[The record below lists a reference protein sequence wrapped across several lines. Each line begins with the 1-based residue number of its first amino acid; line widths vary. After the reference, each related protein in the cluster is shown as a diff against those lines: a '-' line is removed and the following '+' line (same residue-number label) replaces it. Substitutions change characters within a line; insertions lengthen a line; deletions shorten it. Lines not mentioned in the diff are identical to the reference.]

1 MTRAT
6 AQHLADIPELIAA
19 IQVEL
24 VEATPAG
31 SNSRSKPSSKPPMPL
46 QPVDD
51 MHQTW
56 NVLTTW
62 ARDWCE
68 TWDYTPPKP
77 YWPDVCAFLGRHL
90 ERAEREHPAADE
102 FADEVHDS
110 WKALRHHLGAEQR
123 AWFPLPGRWTCPDDG
138 GLLLEHTGHWTI
150 RCRECGRTWTGEAE
164 YERLG
169 LILGCDPKPVPLTLA
184 AERSGIPERTLRHW
198 VTLERLPATR
208 HGRTWLIDVRDVIA
222 LTNRAGAGE

>member
-6 AQHLADIPELIAA
+6 AQQLADIPGLVADIEL
-19 IQVEL
+19 EL
-24 VEATPAG
+24 VEATPKG
-31 SNSRSKPSSKPPMPL
+31 QHSRSKPSSKPPMPL

-56 NVLTTW
+56 NDLT
-62 ARDWCE
+62 RRMRQWCGL
-68 TWDYTPPKP
+68 WHYTPPKP
-77 YWPDVCAFLGRHL
+77 YWPDLCDFIARHWD
-90 ERAEREHPAADE
+90 RAATEFPTATDA
-102 FADEVHDS
+102 FADEIYTH
-110 WKALRHHLGAEQR
+110 WKALRAHLGSEQR

-184 AERSGIPERTLRHW
+184 ADRSGIPERTLRHW
-198 VTLERLPATR
+198 VELDRLPATR
-208 HGRTWLIDVRDVIA
+208 QGRTWLIDVRDVIA
-222 LTNRAGAGE
+222 LTNRQGEQ